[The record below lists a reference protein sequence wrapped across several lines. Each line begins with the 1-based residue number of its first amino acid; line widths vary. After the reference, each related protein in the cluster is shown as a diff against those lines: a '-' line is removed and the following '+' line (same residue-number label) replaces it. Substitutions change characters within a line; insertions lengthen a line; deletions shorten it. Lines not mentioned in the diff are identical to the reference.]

1 MTEPQ
6 VRAFIAVDLPADAKG
21 SLASTIELLQATLPG
36 HEFGWVRSE
45 AIHLTLKFLG
55 NVDESRVPTISEAV
69 SAAVEDIA
77 PFDLRLDG
85 TGTFPPRRRPSV
97 VWAGL
102 NGDLEALLALQAPIE
117 SAMASLGFA
126 SERRDFRPHLTLAR
140 IRSRLSDIKVR
151 ALGNA
156 LGTIMH
162 GVEEAFTVDE
172 VRLIRS
178 ELLPDGARYST
189 IGTAKLSG

>member
-6 VRAFIAVDLPADAKG
+6 VRAFIAVDLPADAKA
-21 SLASTIELLQATLPG
+21 SLASTIELRQATLPG
-36 HEFGWVRSE
+36 RDFGWVRSE

-55 NVDESRVPTISEAV
+55 SVDESRVPTIAEAV
-69 SAAVEDIA
+69 GATVGGIA

-85 TGTFPPRRRPSV
+85 TGTFPPGRRPSV
-97 VWAGL
+97 VWAAL
-102 NGDLEALLALQAPIE
+102 NGDLDALLALQAPIE

-126 SERRDFRPHLTLAR
+126 PERRDFRPHLTLAR
-140 IRSRLSDIKVR
+140 IRSRLADDKVR
-151 ALGNA
+151 ALGNE
-156 LGTIMH
+156 LGTIVH
-162 GVEEAFTVDE
+162 SVGEAFTVDE

-189 IGTAKLSG
+189 IATAKLSG